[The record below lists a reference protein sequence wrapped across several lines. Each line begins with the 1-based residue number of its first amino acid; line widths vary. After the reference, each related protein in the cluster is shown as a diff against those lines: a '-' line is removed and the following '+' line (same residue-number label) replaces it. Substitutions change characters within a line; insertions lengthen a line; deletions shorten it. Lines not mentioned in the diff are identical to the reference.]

1 MDRKVYNW
9 ERYWVPREGAFS
21 FDYDGFLLRPPDDA
35 RWRSTSRTGALKFE
49 DIDSIP
55 CLILLGE
62 PGIGKTFAV
71 NAHVARR
78 SSMHLNLGS
87 YGSEQR
93 LIDDWFGSAQFHSWV
108 SNGGELHMFLD
119 SFDECLLRLD
129 NVAALLAEEIR
140 KLKDTRGLFF
150 RIASRTAEWRTA
162 LELAFRQRWGD
173 DQVGAYELAPLTRD
187 QVRSAAATE
196 EIAADSFV
204 QAAMDREVVSFAIKP
219 LTLGLLFRIWKARRG
234 ALPPT
239 QKEIYEQGC
248 TELCSDFNPDRDTP
262 QLRRQLSAGQRVAIA
277 SHIAAATIFCKR
289 AVISTA
295 NRPAMLLETDLS
307 LADLAQGEV
316 RTQQSALPVTIEYLR
331 ETFDTGLFT
340 ARGPDRLGWAHQT
353 YAEFLASRYLEQ
365 QHVSTRQI
373 LSLIQHPLDPER
385 KLVPQLHETAAWI
398 ASNRPPVFD
407 AVLRTDSETLLRSDV
422 GTADDSTK
430 RELVDAVLNGA
441 DNPKFSSDWWK
452 LRARYRKL
460 CYCGLARQLAQRLQQ
475 PKESAA
481 TKIEAIDMIEAC
493 ELHSVTSV
501 LARLALVTSE
511 DMTVRVRAADVVSRL
526 GSDGVKRQLR
536 PLALSKLGALT
547 SEDLFGAA
555 LTPCWPKFLTT
566 RELFRVLK
574 EPDENGT
581 SRYSLFLRDDKLVS
595 SIPAKDMPVALRWAE
610 MQKRHR
616 RLFSHASLIHR
627 IIARGAASI
636 DQPKIRAAFV
646 PALLSRLDKHD
657 YGTGED
663 AQQLNALLDR
673 DTQLRRAC
681 IEVAIE
687 HFKDPFHYAFLI
699 TNWGVALAR
708 LADLGWLLD
717 RLLSEESAKKRIKLC
732 EVIRRIFYPASASIV
747 ETLVD
752 AAQHCAELRETM
764 SFCLDPIVLD
774 SDAGLKLKADW
785 DREQEWKRNLAEE
798 QREPPPLDP
807 PPAQRIR
814 DLLNRVDQ
822 GEIDLWWQ
830 ISRWSEIQDNGRSQH
845 TSREVDIR
853 KLQGWQ
859 KADEP
864 TRGRLLSAA
873 ELYLRN
879 YKGDASVWFAK
890 RNVLHFPMVAGLRA
904 LFLLKHEKQ
913 SVFDELTMDTWRR
926 WAAAIVR
933 HQYYNEIEA
942 FRELVSA
949 AMHKVP
955 DEVIQEILT
964 VVDTENRESETL
976 FILDS
981 LGKEFDQPIGTALL
995 HHLQKAS
1002 GLKAS
1007 SVTQLLS
1014 KSVTANV
1021 PGAIDEVRRRLPAKP
1036 PKQKSRRAIA
1046 LTAMGLLLVHG
1057 NRGDWLRLWKLLQA
1071 DPEFA
1076 RNAFER
1082 FAYEHDY
1089 LTPPILDTISPHEF
1103 GLLWEWMLQQYPVA
1117 EDPDRSR
1124 GGTVTPRWAIAE
1136 LRDNIMWSLAQRGTA
1151 EACDEIR
1158 RLQTSY
1164 PQFDWFPRLL
1174 ARGIEQTRRNTWQP
1188 LTPSQLFELA
1198 SDQKKRLIQNADQL
1212 LEVVC
1217 DALSAIQEKL
1227 HAETPAA
1234 PFLWDGHRPKKEEAV
1249 SDWVKI
1255 ELDGLLIAKGI
1266 VINREVQIHVGERTD
1281 VHIDAVSR
1289 EGPAAEFGRE
1299 KVIIEVKGC
1308 WNSDQKTAM
1317 KQQLVDHYLT
1327 NNDCTHGIFL
1337 LAWFLCNTWMP
1348 TDSRKIKV
1356 PFRTRAS
1363 AERFFAK
1370 QAEVL
1375 SVKPLSLKA
1384 FVLDATISRTRSR
1397 RIHARRK
1404 GGSAVTNKRAAI
1416 RARR

>member
-1 MDRKVYNW
+1 
-9 ERYWVPREGAFS
+9 
-21 FDYDGFLLRPPDDA
+21 
-35 RWRSTSRTGALKFE
+35 
-49 DIDSIP
+49 
-55 CLILLGE
+55 
-62 PGIGKTFAV
+62 
-71 NAHVARR
+71 
-78 SSMHLNLGS
+78 
-87 YGSEQR
+87 
-93 LIDDWFGSAQFHSWV
+93 
-108 SNGGELHMFLD
+108 
-119 SFDECLLRLD
+119 
-129 NVAALLAEEIR
+129 
-140 KLKDTRGLFF
+140 
-150 RIASRTAEWRTA
+150 
-162 LELAFRQRWGD
+162 
-173 DQVGAYELAPLTRD
+173 
-187 QVRSAAATE
+187 
-196 EIAADSFV
+196 
-204 QAAMDREVVSFAIKP
+204 
-219 LTLGLLFRIWKARRG
+219 
-234 ALPPT
+234 
-239 QKEIYEQGC
+239 
-248 TELCSDFNPDRDTP
+248 
-262 QLRRQLSAGQRVAIA
+262 
-277 SHIAAATIFCKR
+277 
-289 AVISTA
+289 
-295 NRPAMLLETDLS
+295 
-307 LADLAQGEV
+307 
-316 RTQQSALPVTIEYLR
+316 
-331 ETFDTGLFT
+331 
-340 ARGPDRLGWAHQT
+340 
-353 YAEFLASRYLEQ
+353 
-365 QHVSTRQI
+365 
-373 LSLIQHPLDPER
+373 
-385 KLVPQLHETAAWI
+385 
-398 ASNRPPVFD
+398 
-407 AVLRTDSETLLRSDV
+407 
-422 GTADDSTK
+422 
-430 RELVDAVLNGA
+430 
-441 DNPKFSSDWWK
+441 
-452 LRARYRKL
+452 
-460 CYCGLARQLAQRLQQ
+460 
-475 PKESAA
+475 
-481 TKIEAIDMIEAC
+481 
-493 ELHSVTSV
+493 
-501 LARLALVTSE
+501 
-511 DMTVRVRAADVVSRL
+511 
-526 GSDGVKRQLR
+526 
-536 PLALSKLGALT
+536 
-547 SEDLFGAA
+547 
-555 LTPCWPKFLTT
+555 
-566 RELFRVLK
+566 
-574 EPDENGT
+574 
-581 SRYSLFLRDDKLVS
+581 
-595 SIPAKDMPVALRWAE
+595 MPVALRWAE

-1014 KSVTANV
+1014 N
-1021 PGAIDEVRRRLPAKP
+1021 P
-1036 PKQKSRRAIA
+1036 
-1046 LTAMGLLLVHG
+1046 
-1057 NRGDWLRLWKLLQA
+1057 LRLTFQA
-1071 DPEFA
+1071 
-1076 RNAFER
+1076 
-1082 FAYEHDY
+1082 
-1089 LTPPILDTISPHEF
+1089 
-1103 GLLWEWMLQQYPVA
+1103 
-1117 EDPDRSR
+1117 
-1124 GGTVTPRWAIAE
+1124 
-1136 LRDNIMWSLAQRGTA
+1136 
-1151 EACDEIR
+1151 
-1158 RLQTSY
+1158 RLM
-1164 PQFDWFPRLL
+1164 R
-1174 ARGIEQTRRNTWQP
+1174 
-1188 LTPSQLFELA
+1188 
-1198 SDQKKRLIQNADQL
+1198 
-1212 LEVVC
+1212 
-1217 DALSAIQEKL
+1217 
-1227 HAETPAA
+1227 
-1234 PFLWDGHRPKKEEAV
+1234 
-1249 SDWVKI
+1249 
-1255 ELDGLLIAKGI
+1255 
-1266 VINREVQIHVGERTD
+1266 
-1281 VHIDAVSR
+1281 
-1289 EGPAAEFGRE
+1289 
-1299 KVIIEVKGC
+1299 
-1308 WNSDQKTAM
+1308 
-1317 KQQLVDHYLT
+1317 
-1327 NNDCTHGIFL
+1327 
-1337 LAWFLCNTWMP
+1337 
-1348 TDSRKIKV
+1348 
-1356 PFRTRAS
+1356 
-1363 AERFFAK
+1363 
-1370 QAEVL
+1370 
-1375 SVKPLSLKA
+1375 
-1384 FVLDATISRTRSR
+1384 
-1397 RIHARRK
+1397 
-1404 GGSAVTNKRAAI
+1404 
-1416 RARR
+1416 